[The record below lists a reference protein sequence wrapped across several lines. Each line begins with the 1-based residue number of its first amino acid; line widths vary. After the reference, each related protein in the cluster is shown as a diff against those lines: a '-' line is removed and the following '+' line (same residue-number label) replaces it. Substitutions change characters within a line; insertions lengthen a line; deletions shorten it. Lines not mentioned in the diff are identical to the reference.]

1 MESPEVNRK
10 EFITTSAAAG
20 AAAVLAG
27 VGFNRTASAASA
39 EVGEESITQLAIFKY
54 KADKKD
60 MAAKALAGLA
70 KKVEENEPGVLAYIP
85 HLNEAD
91 GEVQFFE
98 IYKDEAALK
107 NHSTMPYMRDLAP
120 MFGPD
125 GAFQPPLKIVKL
137 TRVGGFHR

>member
-1 MESPEVNRK
+1 MDTPEMNRNDFLK
-10 EFITTSAAAG
+10 TTAAAG

-27 VGFNRTASAASA
+27 AGFNRAVDAAAA
-39 EVGEESITQLAIFKY
+39 EVGEGSITQLAVFKY

-60 MAAKALAGLA
+60 MAAEALAGLA

-91 GEVQFFE
+91 NEVTFFE
-98 IYKDEAALK
+98 VYKDADAMK
-107 NHSTMPYMRDLAP
+107 NHGTMPYMADLRP

-125 GAFQPPLKIVKL
+125 GAFMPPLKIVKL

>member
-1 MESPEVNRK
+1 MERPEVNRK
-10 EFITTSAAAG
+10 EFFTTTAAAG

-27 VGFNRTASAASA
+27 VGFNRAVSAAA
-39 EVGEESITQLAIFKY
+39 EVGEESITQLAVFKY

-60 MAAKALAGLA
+60 EAAEALAGLA
-70 KKVEENEPGVLAYIP
+70 SKVEENEPGVLAYIP
-85 HLNEAD
+85 HLNEKD
-91 GEVQFFE
+91 NEVTFFE

-125 GAFQPPLKIVKL
+125 GAFQPPLNIVKL